1 MTTKCAVCH
10 KRSSKGEHQCIV
22 CNNIYSNV
30 NDLIAHHTARQHI
43 GGHYPSEG
51 PLVTKRR
58 RRSGVDEA
66 EEALDVPDLGGDD
79 DVDPEVEQNDEDVV
93 NDDDTIAL
101 PPPTLTKSST
111 KRKGL
116 CRFLWRFFFSFVLGF
131 VSFAF
136 VYMCWPC

>member
-116 CRFLWRFFFSFVLGF
+116 CRLVAFFFFV
-131 VSFAF
+131 V
-136 VYMCWPC
+136 